1 MHDAR
6 GSTCFSGTGT
16 LVGYTNDRKRAA
28 RRASRRRADPRCE
41 AGSLL
46 AIRVRSP
53 NPDVIDIDGL
63 AFWPRGLNGYIPD
76 PGELGLFG
84 APSAGFGL
92 TPELIPM
99 RGNRVRVPDYR
110 VFGWRQ
116 PPSHDA
122 RIAPQDTCLLCF
134 AQRAS
139 GIRRPLAVRGERNGR
154 RASPPRRSDPPH
166 RDWRSSRP
174 LGWRRG
180 TRRQRRWPGAGVCD
194 SWLRCRAPRD

>member
-92 TPELIPM
+92 TRELIPV
-99 RGNRVRVPDYR
+99 RENRVRVPVSR
-110 VFGWRQ
+110 VLGGGR

-139 GIRRPLAVRGERNGR
+139 GIRRPLA
-154 RASPPRRSDPPH
+154 
-166 RDWRSSRP
+166 SRP
-174 LGWRRG
+174 LRE
-180 TRRQRRWPGAGVCD
+180 TQQAGV
-194 SWLRCRAPRD
+194 LGGYPGVM